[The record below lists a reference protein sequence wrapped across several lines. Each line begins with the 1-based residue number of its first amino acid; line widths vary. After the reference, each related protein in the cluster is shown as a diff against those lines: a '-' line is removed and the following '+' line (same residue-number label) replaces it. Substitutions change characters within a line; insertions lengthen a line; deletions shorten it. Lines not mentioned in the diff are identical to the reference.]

1 MKIVVHTDDKKFPKN
16 NVKAQQ
22 EYIQS
27 HSKLNG
33 KWQSGEI
40 WEDVAKGVLK
50 EGGLQPGDLIWP
62 DPGPKDSKTKRGLMY
77 HMTVYEGKDADG
89 EYYGYDASLDAGG
102 TSPGH
107 GPVRHE
113 IDLRAYAMWGR
124 PK

>member
-62 DPGPKDSKTKRGLMY
+62 DPGP
-77 HMTVYEGKDADG
+77 VI
-89 EYYGYDASLDAGG
+89 
-102 TSPGH
+102 PGAE
-107 GPVRHE
+107 P
-113 IDLRAYAMWGR
+113 
-124 PK
+124 